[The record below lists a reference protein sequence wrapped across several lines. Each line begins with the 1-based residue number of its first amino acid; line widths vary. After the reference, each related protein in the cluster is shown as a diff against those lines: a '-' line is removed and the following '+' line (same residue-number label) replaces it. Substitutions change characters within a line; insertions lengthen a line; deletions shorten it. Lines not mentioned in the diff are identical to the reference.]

1 MAMTM
6 PARAIFRHL
15 WRVVSACAVAW
26 AVAACSM
33 SGGGTGT
40 TTGAIPER
48 PAETTAD
55 RRQAVKVALLLPLSS
70 GAQTAA
76 IADGMKKAAEL
87 ALFELNNPSVEL
99 MVRDDKGTPEGAKIA
114 AEEAIKGGAEL
125 ILGPLF
131 AKSVEAVAPVA
142 RAASVPVIAFSTDR
156 KVAGRGVWLVSY
168 LPGQDVERIVSY
180 AAAQGK
186 RRVAALVTD
195 DPFGKLVAQT
205 FRESA
210 QRAGMTVLALEYYP
224 ADANGM
230 LEPAK
235 KVKAAIQAA
244 QQSGSPI
251 DAVFMPG
258 GQETL
263 PAMAPLISYFG
274 IDTGTIKML
283 GTGGWDYPGVGR
295 EKTLVGGWFPAPEPT
310 GWRQFSER
318 YAKSYGSGPPR
329 VAALAFDGVTL
340 AAALAGGPR
349 GQRFAPEMLTRA
361 SGFTGIDGPFRLR
374 ADGTAEH
381 GLAILEVQPMGL
393 SVVEAPMG
401 LQARP
406 AALSSAGDRSSAG
419 EGVIPRFNAFQH

>member
-1 MAMTM
+1 MAMAM
-6 PARAIFRHL
+6 PARAILRHL

-26 AVAACSM
+26 LVAACSM
-33 SGGGTGT
+33 SGGGTGP
-40 TTGAIPER
+40 TTGSIPER
-48 PAETTAD
+48 PAEASGD
-55 RRQAVKVALLLPLSS
+55 RRNTVKVALLLPLSS

-87 ALFELNNPSVEL
+87 ALFELNNPAVEL
-99 MVRDDKGTPEGAKIA
+99 MIRDDKGTPDGAKAA

-142 RAASVPVIAFSTDR
+142 RAASVPIVAFSTDR
-156 KVAGRGVWLVSY
+156 KVAGRGVWLISY

-210 QRAGMTVLALEYYP
+210 QRAGMTVVALEHYP
-224 ADANGM
+224 PDANGM

-244 QQSGSPI
+244 QQSGNPI
-251 DAVFMPG
+251 DSLFMPG

-274 IDTGTIKML
+274 IDTNAIKML

-329 VAALAFDGVTL
+329 VAALAYDGVAL

-349 GQRFAPEMLTRA
+349 GQRFAPELLTRA
-361 SGFTGIDGPFRLR
+361 SGFSGIDGPFRLR

-393 SVVEAPMG
+393 SVVEAPVG
-401 LQARP
+401 LQTRP
-406 AALSSAGDRSSAG
+406 ATLSSAGDRSSG
-419 EGVIPRFNAFQH
+419 DGVIPRFNAFQH